1 MWNPSS
7 AVAFSMRAAGPS
19 GRVSS
24 PTPTYWQLSRATEVV
39 RLLTGL
45 PHVNVLLMGIDSEM
59 WPALE
64 MRLMELDEP
73 IVIWS
78 PGRRLAFPESTQ
90 TGTLILNDV
99 EALTHDQQR
108 QLLEWLEPAGRC
120 VRVIST
126 TSVPLFTRLESG
138 GFSETL
144 YYRLNTVM
152 LEIER

>member
-1 MWNPSS
+1 MWNPAS

-19 GRVSS
+19 DRVSS
-24 PTPTYWQLSRATEVV
+24 PTPTDWQLSRAADVV
-39 RLLTGL
+39 RLLRGL
-45 PHVNVLLMGIDSEM
+45 PRVNLLLMGVDSEM
-59 WPALE
+59 WPPLK
-64 MRLMELDEP
+64 MRLMQLDEP

-78 PGRRLAFPESTQ
+78 PGRRLALPESTR
-90 TGTLILNDV
+90 TGTLVLNDV
-99 EALTHDQQR
+99 EALTRDDQR